1 MAKGKN
7 VTISFRVSEGE
18 AKLLRQRAKEHE
30 MNESEY
36 LRMMINQRPN
46 DYPKV
51 AALIKQLVNEVNH
64 IGVNINQ
71 IVKNYNS
78 SFYSVDDKNRL
89 HAYMRKLNV
98 TVKEVVTMLGNE

>member
-1 MAKGKN
+1 MKKGKS
-7 VTISFRVSEGE
+7 VTVSFRMSEEE
-18 AKLLRQRAKEHE
+18 ARLLRRNAKEQD
-30 MNESEY
+30 MSESEY

-78 SFYSVDDKNRL
+78 SFYSVEDKNRL

-98 TVKEVVTMLGNE
+98 AVKEVVTMLGDK

>member
-78 SFYSVDDKNRL
+78 SFYSVE
-89 HAYMRKLNV
+89 
-98 TVKEVVTMLGNE
+98 KEAIDV